1 MKIWLITDTHF
12 GHEKMR
18 EYCNRPIRFEDKI
31 FSELEKIPDDDLL
44 IHLGDI
50 CIGKDEYWHT
60 VLAEL
65 PFKKWLIRGNH
76 DSKSLSWYLGHGWD
90 YVGDEIKLTFEGKK
104 LLLSHTPLP
113 IGDDY
118 DLMIHGHFHN
128 TLHRLLEKQW
138 ISPDEEKRNKKDLG
152 CLTPKHKLLAIE
164 YTNYKPVL
172 LSTFIQTAQIK
183 EVCFTSQAHSAKI
196 W

>member
-12 GHEKMR
+12 GHEKMH
-18 EYCNRPIRFEDKI
+18 EYCNRPIGFEDKI
-31 FSELEKIPDDDLL
+31 FSELEKIPESDLL

-76 DSKSLSWYLGHGWD
+76 DGKSLSWYLSHGWD
-90 YVGDEIKLTFEGKK
+90 YVGDEIKLKLFGKK
-104 LLLSHTPLP
+104 ILLSHTPLP
-113 IGDDY
+113 LPDGFDIN
-118 DLMIHGHFHN
+118 IHGHFHN

-138 ISPDEEKRNKKDLG
+138 VTPDEEKRNEKDLEN
-152 CLTPKHKLLAIE
+152 LTPKHKLLAIE
-164 YTNYKPVL
+164 YTDYKSVTL
-172 LSTFIQTAQIK
+172 ESQLEAMK
-183 EVCFTSQAHSAKI
+183 EGNELFTNA
-196 W
+196 